1 MPPHAQPNTL
11 TYVIPILII
20 MPLLYLRLRRMMQ
33 PQPLKLNRLWIR
45 PAVILLVGLG
55 VLGAAP
61 PPPADWPWFGLAA
74 LIGGGAGW
82 QWGRLMAIH
91 VDPEKG
97 TLMTR
102 GSQAAL
108 IVMVLL
114 VAVRL
119 GVRTGLSMEAK
130 VFHIDAALVTDGF
143 IVFTAF
149 LFGVR
154 GLEMFLRARRV
165 LAQDSVRGDQ
175 PWNR

>member
-1 MPPHAQPNTL
+1 MPPHAQANPL
-11 TYVIPILII
+11 SYVIPILVIL
-20 MPLLYLRLRRMMQ
+20 PLIYLRLRKMMR

-45 PAVILLVGLG
+45 PVLILALG
-55 VLGAAP
+55 VSAIGAALP
-61 PPPADWPWFGLAA
+61 PVADLPWFVLAA
-74 LIGGGAGW
+74 LIGGALGW

-91 VDPEKG
+91 IDPANG

-114 VAVRL
+114 LALRV
-119 GVRTGLSMEAK
+119 GLRAGLNMEAAAW
-130 VFHIDAALVTDGF
+130 HLDAVLITDGF

-154 GLEMFLRARRV
+154 GLEMYLRARRV
-165 LAQDSVRGDQ
+165 LAEAAPG
-175 PWNR
+175 

>member
-1 MPPHAQPNTL
+1 MGNQNLL
-11 TYVIPILII
+11 TYVIPILVIA
-20 MPLLYLRLRRMMQ
+20 PLLYLRLRRMMK

-45 PAVILLVGLG
+45 PAIILLVGFG
-55 VLGAAP
+55 VVGAAP
-61 PPPADWPWFGLAA
+61 PPPADWPWFILAA
-74 LIGGGAGW
+74 LAGAVLGW

-114 VAVRL
+114 LAVRL
-119 GVRTGLSMEAK
+119 GIRAGVRMEATAW
-130 VFHIDAALVTDGF
+130 HLDAALVTDGF
-143 IVFTAF
+143 IVFSAF

-154 GLEMFLRARRV
+154 GLEMYLRAGKV
-165 LAQDSVRGDQ
+165 LAESRTKA
-175 PWNR
+175 